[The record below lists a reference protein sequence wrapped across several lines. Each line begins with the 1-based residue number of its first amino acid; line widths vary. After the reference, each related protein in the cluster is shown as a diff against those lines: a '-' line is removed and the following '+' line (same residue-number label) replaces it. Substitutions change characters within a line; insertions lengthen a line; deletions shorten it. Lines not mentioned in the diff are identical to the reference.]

1 MVSSHFYP
9 DFGLCECRQ
18 HCQNFRDEVEIGL
31 VDNDTTSDDEIPEDI
46 VSFADERG
54 ESSHDEHQP
63 RSSSR
68 DQIQLETIQYSGLG
82 YRC

>member
-9 DFGLCECRQ
+9 DFGLCQCRK
-18 HCQNFRDEVEIGL
+18 HCQNFRDEVEMGL
-31 VDNDTTSDDEIPEDI
+31 VDNDTTSDDEIPEEI

-68 DQIQLETIQYSGLG
+68 DQIQ
-82 YRC
+82 

>member
-9 DFGLCECRQ
+9 DFGLCQCRK
-18 HCQNFRDEVEIGL
+18 HCQNFRDEVEMRL

-46 VSFADERG
+46 VSFAHERG

-68 DQIQLETIQYSGLG
+68 DQTQ
-82 YRC
+82 